1 MASRE
6 GILSQVLEAESV
18 LVFQR
23 GGSAGRHQPPG
34 GSAPGEEGP
43 AGACPRP
50 SPCVSPIS
58 AAGLGLPRG
67 PPRSPGCRHS
77 PFQSGLS
84 DGSLPSK
91 GHLGPTA
98 THIKPARPLSQ
109 LLLHV
114 ACLRCLFFSA
124 LLAGR
129 PCTLCLQLCALALLP
144 FHHTPTKTVV
154 ANMVHNPGRI
164 PGAVLRAYLS

>member
-6 GILSQVLEAESV
+6 GVLSQVLEAESV

-50 SPCVSPIS
+50 SPCVSPIF

-98 THIKPARPLSQ
+98 AHIKPARPLSQ

-114 ACLRCLFFSA
+114 SVLPVFLCPPRRPTLRS
-124 LLAGR
+124 LLAAV
-129 PCTLCLQLCALALLP
+129 C
-144 FHHTPTKTVV
+144 
-154 ANMVHNPGRI
+154 PG
-164 PGAVLRAYLS
+164 PPSFPSHPNQNSGS